1 MSQRRPA
8 NQTPVI
14 VLALVCRS
22 LVFLIFKIDK
32 NVDKKRNILCRVSE
46 MAPERQNGR
55 SSDLICF
62 SIKWKHFP
70 RYRPFMPGVHR

>member
-22 LVFLIFKIDK
+22 LVLLIFKIDK
-32 NVDKKRNILCRVSE
+32 NVDKKGTFYVVYLKWRLK
-46 MAPERQNGR
+46 GR
-55 SSDLICF
+55 MEDQ
-62 SIKWKHFP
+62 
-70 RYRPFMPGVHR
+70 VT